1 MWGSRNVSIINWV
14 YIHGLFPLLDR
25 QKNSQL
31 GERMSRYENRER
43 QTLADNESQQWRELL
58 ALVQHAYD
66 RTGFYRRRFQ
76 QAGLQPGDLRTPQ
89 DFAQIPV
96 LTRDDIRE
104 HLAEL
109 TSSSYRPEQ
118 LLSSATGGTTDTPV
132 RFMRDLRCLREKAAV
147 QGRFDAWAGLQPG
160 DKTFYLWGARSD
172 YSQNP
177 SGRWLMYERHIMR
190 RVWAPTSV
198 LNPQVLES
206 FRQSLN
212 QFRPKIIYAY
222 PTPLA
227 LLCEYLK
234 ETGLPCHHPASV
246 ICTAEP
252 LLETQR
258 QLVAEVLQCPIFEQY
273 GAREFGMIAAEC
285 EAHQGLHFNPAA
297 AYVEFVPLLGAEVE
311 GLQEMLVTDLLN
323 YGMPLIRY
331 CVNDCAVVS
340 NEGCSC
346 GRGYPLV
353 RKIAGRTTDTFY
365 LPNGD
370 VVPGVTL
377 TGRVLQVCPGLKK
390 MQIIQE
396 TLQEFR
402 IRYVPGAGMTAA
414 DLQLVGDNLRKFFP
428 AGVRCQFEQVAEI
441 AREASGKTR
450 FCISRVRP
458 QTQLQEQGTGRGV

>member
-1 MWGSRNVSIINWV
+1 MSFTNWV

-25 QKNSQL
+25 QKNNKL
-31 GERMSRYENRER
+31 GRRMSRYERRER
-43 QTLADNESQQWRELL
+43 QALADNQSLQWRELR

-66 RTGFYRRRFQ
+66 STSFYRRRFQ
-76 QAGLQPGDLRTPQ
+76 EAGLQPGDLRTPQ
-89 DFAQIPV
+89 DFSRIPI

-104 HLAEL
+104 HLPEL
-109 TSSSYRPEQ
+109 TSSSYRQEQ
-118 LLSSATGGTTDTPV
+118 LMSSATGGTTDTPM
-132 RFMRDLRCLREKAAV
+132 RFVRDLRCLREKAAV

-177 SGRWLMYERHIMR
+177 SGRWLMYERYLMR
-190 RVWAPTSV
+190 RVWAPTSL

-206 FRQSLN
+206 YRQSLN
-212 QFRPKIIYAY
+212 RFRPKVVYTY

-227 LLCEYLK
+227 LLCEYLQ
-234 ETGLPCHHPASV
+234 ETGLPCHHPSSV
-246 ICTAEP
+246 ICTAE
-252 LLETQR
+252 LLLDSTR
-258 QLVAEVLQCPIFEQY
+258 QLATEVMQCPIFEHY

-285 EAHQGLHFNPAA
+285 EAHHGLHLNPAA
-297 AYVEFVPLLGAEVE
+297 AYVEFMPVLGAEVE

-331 CVNDCAVVS
+331 RINDCAVSS
-340 NEGCSC
+340 NEVCSC

-353 RKIAGRTTDTFY
+353 RKITGRTTDTFY

-370 VVPGVTL
+370 VVPGVAL

-396 TLQEFR
+396 TLEEFR
-402 IRYVPGAGMTAA
+402 IRYVPGADMTAA
-414 DLQLVGDNLRKFFP
+414 DLQLLRDGLRKFFP
-428 AGVRCQFEQVAEI
+428 AGVRCQLEEVAEI
-441 AREASGKTR
+441 ARETSGKTR
-450 FCISRVRP
+450 FCISHVRP
-458 QTQLQEQGTGRGV
+458 PTHHQAQGVVVNPRV